1 MDNGYRKKVRGFGAL
16 ILGGILG
23 MAVSTLGKYPN
34 LVHAGLVLLKSELFV
49 GKIRR
54 L

>member
-1 MDNGYRKKVRGFGAL
+1 VTIHEFGKENEQYIAMRKGV
-16 ILGGILG
+16 
-23 MAVSTLGKYPN
+23 LGKYPN